1 MSLVATVLFLTS
13 TLVALFLL
21 SAIFLS
27 AFTSTLPTVPSLHLI
42 LTLSLLTDT
51 PTAYSSTNKLLIIF
65 PLSSKI
71 GLALTTLYVGTFTS
85 VSYSQK

>member
-13 TLVALFLL
+13 TLVTLFLL
-21 SAIFLS
+21 SATFLI

-42 LTLSLLTDT
+42 LALSLLVET
-51 PTAYSSTNKLLIIF
+51 PIAYSSTNKLLIIF

-85 VSYSQK
+85 VSKILS